1 MPTLEQILAGINTA
15 RQLIEQYDQIKDTLS
30 SSDRDTVE
38 RQLKQLQTSNDA
50 LFRKLDTELN
60 RPRSVKSSHGFQ
72 SLAPRV
78 LGSFYCARPR

>member
-30 SSDRDTVE
+30 SSDRDIVE

-50 LFRKLDTELN
+50 LFRKLDTELESASK
-60 RPRSVKSSHGFQ
+60 R
-72 SLAPRV
+72 
-78 LGSFYCARPR
+78 

>member
-38 RQLKQLQTSNDA
+38 RQLKQL
-50 LFRKLDTELN
+50 
-60 RPRSVKSSHGFQ
+60 
-72 SLAPRV
+72 
-78 LGSFYCARPR
+78 

>member
-50 LFRKLDTELN
+50 LFRKLDTELDAASK
-60 RPRSVKSSHGFQ
+60 R
-72 SLAPRV
+72 
-78 LGSFYCARPR
+78 

>member
-38 RQLKQLQTSNDA
+38 RQLKLLQTSNDA
-50 LFRKLDTELN
+50 LFRKLDTELDAASK
-60 RPRSVKSSHGFQ
+60 R
-72 SLAPRV
+72 
-78 LGSFYCARPR
+78 

>member
-38 RQLKQLQTSNDA
+38 RQLKLLQTSNDA
-50 LFRKLDTELN
+50 LFRKLDTELESASK
-60 RPRSVKSSHGFQ
+60 R
-72 SLAPRV
+72 
-78 LGSFYCARPR
+78 

>member
-38 RQLKQLQTSNDA
+38 RQLKKLQTSNDA
-50 LFRKLDTELN
+50 LFRKLDTELESASK
-60 RPRSVKSSHGFQ
+60 R
-72 SLAPRV
+72 
-78 LGSFYCARPR
+78 

>member
-50 LFRKLDTELN
+50 LFRKLDTELESASK
-60 RPRSVKSSHGFQ
+60 R
-72 SLAPRV
+72 
-78 LGSFYCARPR
+78 

>member
-38 RQLKQLQTSNDA
+38 RQLKLLQTSNDA
-50 LFRKLDTELN
+50 LFNKLDTELDAASK
-60 RPRSVKSSHGFQ
+60 R
-72 SLAPRV
+72 
-78 LGSFYCARPR
+78 